1 MYTMKFKNREEYK
14 KEKLYFTEENCPFC
28 TKLDKNKIIFESKFW
43 IVLHNDYPYFKDQN
57 NLMAIPKRHIEFTRD
72 LKEEELIDFLEIEKF
87 MQKYYD
93 WKEYFSFIRQS
104 KSNKSVEH
112 MHYHYL
118 VWIPSPRKIDE
129 ENYFKIKN
137 GYNENNS
144 KK

>member
-1 MYTMKFKNREEYK
+1 MKFKNRQEYEK
-14 KEKLYFTEENCPFC
+14 AKLYFNLENCPFC
-28 TKLDKNKIIFESKFW
+28 TKLEKEKIIFETKFW
-43 IVLHNDYPYFKDQN
+43 FVMPNDNPYFDDKN
-57 NLMAIPKRHIEFTRD
+57 NLMAIPKRHIEFTTD

-93 WKEYFSFIRQS
+93 WKEYFSFIRQT

-118 VWIPSPRKIDE
+118 VGIPSPRKIDN

-137 GYNENNS
+137 WYS
-144 KK
+144 K